1 MSSFCLAVK
10 ISLIFASASSRILPI
25 FSRASGPNPAWNS
38 SRIFSRIFSPL
49 ALLISATLVFCS
61 SVIPSRVATNLV
73 FSD

>member
-10 ISLIFASASSRILPI
+10 ISLIFSSASSRILPI

-38 SRIFSRIFSPL
+38 SRIFSPL